1 MPTRDELKALIDE
14 MPLEKLD
21 LVGMNLES
29 ILRPPEPNA
38 KVERAIKRS
47 EELMRQL
54 PGRLKQVQAGCKPET
69 IRGFSGGGSF
79 GNGPGLRG
87 GQGQV
92 AYSWWEDITH
102 VTHRFVLHA
111 GREMDIVE
119 RLQLA
124 EDDTKLIH
132 ELEIYA
138 EGRVVKRKEE
148 FSVTPTTTDHSS

>member
-1 MPTRDELKALIDE
+1 MPTRNDLKTLIDE
-14 MPLEKLD
+14 MPPEKLD
-21 LVGMNLES
+21 VVRMNLEN
-29 ILRPPEPNA
+29 ILHPPAPNA
-38 KVERAIKRS
+38 KVERIIRRS
-47 EELMRQL
+47 EEFQKQL
-54 PGRLKQVQAGCKPET
+54 PERLKQLQAGCKPET
-69 IRGFSGGGSF
+69 IRGFSGGGGF
-79 GNGPGLRG
+79 GAGPGLRG

-92 AYSWWEDITH
+92 AYSWWEDITY
-102 VTHRFVLHA
+102 VTHRFVLHG

-148 FSVTPTTTDHSS
+148 FPVIPTVTDHSS